1 MEKFLVVADGRTGTD
16 RAPYMAD
23 ETRAVQ
29 AFRERGMIEERYLH
43 LEATVSYTVVV
54 AESAEAAR
62 AVFEQLPFFEHGV
75 VKIDDLF
82 PVTQVLAS
90 RPDPGRRE
98 AAG

>member
-16 RAPYMAD
+16 RAPYMEA

-29 AFRERGMIEERYLH
+29 AFRERGMIEERFLH

-54 AESAEAAR
+54 AESPEAAR

-82 PVTQVLAS
+82 PVKEV
-90 RPDPGRRE
+90 
-98 AAG
+98 